1 MHSAVM
7 QNKKYLE
14 FAKQNTVEVLALQRL
29 AEGVQKKDPRAV
41 AYKVKGANGEEQ
53 LLMLNWPNLTL
64 EEIED
69 LSRSK
74 AGSFNKT
81 GKIPY
86 TSVVDPWTEKEIKG
100 YNGGSAK
107 GIQEDVETALVAL
120 RKDHGK
126 GVARKDLARVN
137 EATAKAQA
145 FATAGDFAK
154 AIEALN
160 KLDTQTKG
168 AAELLTTKIS
178 DARAAVISAAEAALA
193 AIESATDPVKAKK
206 DLLALSDR
214 LRGTGL
220 ETKAKELLLKL

>member
-1 MHSAVM
+1 MM

-41 AYKVKGANGEEQ
+41 AYKAKGANGEER
-53 LLMLNWPNLTL
+53 LLMLNRPNLTL

-86 TSVVDPWTEKEIKG
+86 TSIVDPWTETEIKG

-107 GIQEDVETALVAL
+107 GIQEDVAAALVGM
-120 RKDHGK
+120 RKEHGK
-126 GVARKDLARVN
+126 GVARKDLAKVD
-137 EATAKAQA
+137 EAIAKSQTA
-145 FATAGDFAK
+145 ATAGDFAK
-154 AIEALN
+154 AIEAL
-160 KLDTQTKG
+160 TKVEAQMKG
-168 AAELLTTKIS
+168 VAEVLTTKLTE
-178 DARAAVISAAEAALA
+178 ARAAVVSAAESALA
-193 AIESATDPVKAKK
+193 AIENSSDNAKAKK
-206 DLLALSDR
+206 DLLSMLDR

-220 ETKAKELLLKL
+220 EAKAKEILQKL